1 MHGLMRVQWVCCHSG
16 HRLVTLSHPPFGA
29 LESLPFDNVFAGLN
43 RGWLCGG
50 NTTNEST
57 LKARK
62 RKNKPSGIMR
72 ITIHQ
77 SASETTVTTDV
88 NVITWFIVNCMCNG
102 RFTSIVFCVYNIV
115 KKKTFSKTVKATNEI
130 PGKAWNESSKRCSVQ
145 WNHTIDE
152 KKNND
157 VGKKRKQTCQRRM
170 FLQMWQVWWTF
181 SGSFLMHDDHKEPR
195 CNTQSDMPLSHTT
208 QAILAQGCNG
218 CWVFSVGQN
227 HLIRIPN
234 VTQEH
239 VQHRLSI
246 GSMTMNTKHEQQID
260 SKNKRW

>member
-1 MHGLMRVQWVCCHSG
+1 MCCHSG

-43 RGWLCGG
+43 RGLLCGG

-115 KKKTFSKTVKATNEI
+115 KKKPFQKQSKQQTKSLEKREMSLPRGVLFNETT
-130 PGKAWNESSKRCSVQ
+130 Q
-145 WNHTIDE
+145 LM
-152 KKNND
+152 KK
-157 VGKKRKQTCQRRM
+157 KKQTMMLER
-170 FLQMWQVWWTF
+170 
-181 SGSFLMHDDHKEPR
+181 KE
-195 CNTQSDMPLSHTT
+195 
-208 QAILAQGCNG
+208 
-218 CWVFSVGQN
+218 
-227 HLIRIPN
+227 
-234 VTQEH
+234 
-239 VQHRLSI
+239 
-246 GSMTMNTKHEQQID
+246 
-260 SKNKRW
+260 NKRVKEGCFCKCDKCDELSLDLF